1 MCHDWLTIEVSSACL
16 KPPTASDD
24 YRPVS
29 YLVGAVGLGEAA
41 VGTGLEIDIVQEGA
55 YLRLR
60 GRLDAR
66 NASDARTALQEAV
79 DAGSD
84 ELIIELGGLEIWDG
98 AGLGVLVGAG
108 RRAQRLGRQLV
119 LTDVQA
125 RELRL
130 LRVARVTW
138 TSSVRPAALVG

>member
-1 MCHDWLTIEVSSACL
+1 
-16 KPPTASDD
+16 
-24 YRPVS
+24 
-29 YLVGAVGLGEAA
+29 VGHGLG
-41 VGTGLEIDIVQEGA
+41 VEIIDRGA
-55 YLRLR
+55 YLRLS

-66 NASDARTALQEAV
+66 TAPEVRTVLQESV
-79 DAGSD
+79 DSGVG
-84 ELIIELGGLEIWDG
+84 ELVIEMGDLEIWDG

-108 RRAQRLGRQLV
+108 RRAQRMGRRLV
-119 LTDVQA
+119 LTGVRA